1 MKWRA
6 SVCILLLL
14 LIIMA
19 LSGCS
24 REEIINF
31 TEEDA
36 VNVVKKYYG
45 DNKDI
50 FFVCVD
56 SKEYIEG
63 KKVYQVCVK
72 SENQMIEGG
81 SGTIS
86 VIRIDEDGNVIN

>member
-1 MKWRA
+1 MRWRQ
-6 SVCILLLL
+6 SICIPL

-19 LSGCS
+19 LTGCS
-24 REEIINF
+24 RESRINF

-56 SKEYIEG
+56 SKEYIGG

-86 VIRIDEDGNVIN
+86 VIRIDEDGNILN

>member
-1 MKWRA
+1 MKWRT
-6 SVCILLLL
+6 SICIPL
-14 LIIMA
+14 LIIMT
-19 LSGCS
+19 LSACS
-24 REEIINF
+24 REETINF

-36 VNVVKKYYG
+36 VNMVKKYYG

-56 SKEYIEG
+56 SKESIEG

-86 VIRIDEDGNVIN
+86 VVRIDEDGNVLN